1 MKLSLSYWL
10 SAVIGAMQRFGLAF
24 AFLLA
29 LGSVSLLQ
37 IWSEKSLWSDYEF
50 GVLIY
55 YTSVG
60 LLLSLVL
67 QLWGEE
73 RVSRSRQ
80 VIVGTLG
87 HGLLLVDSLWL

>member
-73 RVSRSRQ
+73 RV
-80 VIVGTLG
+80 
-87 HGLLLVDSLWL
+87 